1 MRQNRNFI
9 FDATKALA
17 IWLVLLGHCVQYLS
31 GADYHTDVL
40 YQFIY
45 SFHMPLFFMVSGFFF
60 ASSLKLNWWQ
70 FLQKKALTLLLP
82 CFVWGIV
89 VACMEFSSW
98 VNLAADIFIPIHWP
112 FWFLKVL
119 FLVQLVAFISLK
131 LTGYL
136 KIGKIKTLLLAIV
149 CSILFCL
156 LPYASTARMMI
167 PAFWVGYI
175 IKLLYEQFVRHHKL
189 IAIIAAVTF
198 IGLYVF
204 WAIQTLNQ
212 PSVSVS
218 LHQLLSAESLPVTSI
233 LLLLC
238 KRLLGITGS
247 IAIIAA
253 LHELK
258 KEYKP
263 VAIIG
268 ASTAGIYIL
277 QTFVVEKG
285 LAFIFNKYIDL
296 SSLPIYL
303 NYLLMIFISFILLI
317 FITWLYRQ
325 LSKSNIISLILFG
338 TGTLKK

>member
-1 MRQNRNFI
+1 
-9 FDATKALA
+9 
-17 IWLVLLGHCVQYLS
+17 
-31 GADYHTDVL
+31 
-40 YQFIY
+40 
-45 SFHMPLFFMVSGFFF
+45 
-60 ASSLKLNWWQ
+60 
-70 FLQKKALTLLLP
+70 
-82 CFVWGIV
+82 
-89 VACMEFSSW
+89 MEFSSW
-98 VNLAADIFIPIHWP
+98 GNLAADIFIPIHWP